1 MTLNIEYQMANKSI
15 PQSSQLCAQRGMDTR
30 GDYAVEPST
39 LVETIQGVRS
49 ELAVKLKSNKGYRK
63 ALRNAFR
70 YIF

>member
-1 MTLNIEYQMANKSI
+1 MTLNIQYRLANESI

-30 GDYAVEPST
+30 GDYAGEQST

-49 ELAVKLKSNKGYRK
+49 ELAAKLKSNKGYRK
-63 ALRNAFR
+63 ALHNAFR